1 MRERA
6 KYLFPGNN
14 IDKTGKRG
22 IQACQRSIS
31 NLCVVV
37 VGPFIVGQLQLA
49 KRDFLPHP
57 VSTGVRRFRM
67 NVHFVT

>member
-1 MRERA
+1 M
-6 KYLFPGNN
+6 L
-14 IDKTGKRG
+14 KTKGMFDILL
-22 IQACQRSIS
+22 IQLCQKFMP

-37 VGPFIVGQLQLA
+37 VGPFVVGQLQLA

-57 VSTGVRRFRM
+57 VSPSVWRFRV

>member
-1 MRERA
+1 MLSVHLADTESEHV
-6 KYLFPGNN
+6 
-14 IDKTGKRG
+14 RG
-22 IQACQRSIS
+22 TS

-57 VSTGVRRFRM
+57 VSARVRRFRM
-67 NVHFVT
+67 NIHFVTYKIKSRD

>member
-1 MRERA
+1 MW
-6 KYLFPGNN
+6 
-14 IDKTGKRG
+14 
-22 IQACQRSIS
+22 

-57 VSTGVRRFRM
+57 VSTSVWRLWM
-67 NVHFVT
+67 NIHFIT